1 MSRYLGPRLRII
13 RRLKLKQTLRGL
25 TRKKTFRKTLAGQHC
40 KKRIDPFFKKYRKSR
55 KKNSL
60 YKTRLEEKQKLRFNY
75 GVTESQ
81 LVNYIRKAKKFKTST
96 GTGLLQLLE
105 MRLDTILF
113 RLSLAPTIPAARQ
126 LVNHGHVIVNNK
138 KVNIP
143 SYQCQPK
150 DTIAIA
156 KKASTQKFI
165 SKILN
170 KWVPKKLYR
179 NPRVPK
185 HLILNKKELT
195 GLVKQVIDRKV
206 VQLPIKE
213 RLVVEFYS
221 RKV

>member
-13 RRLKLKQTLRGL
+13 RRLELKQTLRGL

-40 KKRIDPFFKKYRKSR
+40 KKRPDPTKKNRKSR
-55 KKNSL
+55 RKISL

-81 LVNYIRKAKKFKTST
+81 LVNYIRKARKLKGST

-105 MRLDTILF
+105 MRLDNIVF
-113 RLSLAPTIPAARQ
+113 RLTIAPTIPAARQ
-126 LVNHGHVIVNNK
+126 LVNHGHVFVNNK

-150 DTIAIA
+150 DTITIS
-156 KKASTQKFI
+156 KKPSTQEFVSKF
-165 SKILN
+165 LN
-170 KWVPKKLYR
+170 TWVSKKLFR
-179 NPRVPK
+179 NPRIPN
-185 HLILNKKELT
+185 HLTFNKKELT
-195 GLVKQVIDRKV
+195 GFVKQVVDRNV
-206 VQLPIKE
+206 VQLQIKE
-213 RLVVEFYS
+213 LLVVEYYS